1 MLSEGIEG
9 SARAPHTYLQ
19 RARGRRDR
27 TLLCEDPSA
36 LAAGTG
42 DGVSSAGPGSSSAKF
57 VSAPAPALV
66 DVWVRGLWA
75 RWLLAL
81 VPLTVSI
88 TQKRLSGRD

>member
-66 DVWVRGLWA
+66 DVWVRGLTVVGT
-75 RWLLAL
+75 LAVGF
-81 VPLTVSI
+81 VPSYGLY
-88 TQKRLSGRD
+88 